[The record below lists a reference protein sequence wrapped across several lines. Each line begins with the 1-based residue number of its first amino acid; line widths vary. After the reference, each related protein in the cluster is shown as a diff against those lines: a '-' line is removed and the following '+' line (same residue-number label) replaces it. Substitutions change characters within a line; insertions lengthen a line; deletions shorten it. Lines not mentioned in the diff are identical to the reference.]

1 MRKKGFTLIE
11 LLIVIAIIAIL
22 ATIIIVALANARPKA
37 QQAAAVESLN
47 TALRAVQVCVVNSGN
62 PLLAAGT
69 VNPTAAICAGGD
81 PAVAGNWPGALGG
94 YGNYTVGVTAAG
106 VVTISTPVV
115 HSSNATYNISCTS
128 LNCTPS

>member
-1 MRKKGFTLIE
+1 MKKKGFTLIE

-47 TALRAVQVCVVNSGN
+47 TALRAVQVCVVNGGVPTLVAVN
-62 PLLAAGT
+62 
-69 VNPTAAICAGGD
+69 NPTAAICAGGD
-81 PAVAGNWPGALGG
+81 PAIAGNWPGALGG
-94 YGNYTVGVTAAG
+94 YGNYNVAVSSAG

-115 HSSNATYNISCTS
+115 HSSNTTYNISCTA
-128 LNCTPS
+128 LKCIPS